1 MSILK
6 SCPTCGA
13 KAKFSEQKGLVSYKA
28 IQDDDIY
35 TKINQL
41 NKVVKKYKDQVDLLE
56 KEIQQL
62 KREKV
67 A

>member
-13 KAKFSEQKGLVSYKA
+13 KTKFTDQKGIIGYKA
-28 IQDDDIY
+28 VQDDEIFS
-35 TKINQL
+35 KINQL
-41 NKVVKKYKDQVDLLE
+41 NKVVKKFKDKADMLE

-62 KREKV
+62 KKEKV
-67 A
+67 S